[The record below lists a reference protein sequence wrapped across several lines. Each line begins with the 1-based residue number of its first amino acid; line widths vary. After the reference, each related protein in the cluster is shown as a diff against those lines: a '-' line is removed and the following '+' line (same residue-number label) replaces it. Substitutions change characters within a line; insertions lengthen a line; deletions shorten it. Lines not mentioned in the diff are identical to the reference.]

1 MVTWILIA
9 ILILVNILLAF
20 QRVSNA
26 LVGLLGAILVIIV
39 GYLSGLFNFI
49 DALSFVDFNAIFLI
63 LGLFILIQVTKDSGL
78 FQFITLRIVKKTGG
92 RVYPLYISFIILTF
106 LLAGLIGSITTMMI
120 IGSMTVITSST
131 CDYDPVPFL
140 IIESFIADMAGTTL
154 VSGSVSI
161 IVASQLLG
169 ISYAEWASIAYPMGL
184 VFLGFSILIAPK
196 LQRRKMAVQKTSTEI
211 LYELELIDPW
221 SVVYKRSVFYA
232 TAGVLAFTFIMF
244 FLSSFIGVSLGFI
257 ALLAATIMLIINRAD
272 LQHVFQKT
280 DWETLIYIIGISIT
294 IGGVSES
301 GILNALGESLSLL
314 IGGSAILGL
323 IIILWVVSA
332 LTGFI
337 DNLAVTLMFIPTVR
351 ILSATAPLLP
361 MAYALLLGADIG
373 ITFLPWATTSG
384 LIAMSLAKEA
394 GAKIKV
400 RDYAKVGLL
409 NLGYLSIATL
419 FLTIL
424 TVI

>member
-1 MVTWILIA
+1 MVTWVLVA

-26 LVGLLGAILVIIV
+26 LVGLLGAILVIVV

-49 DALSFVDFNAIFLI
+49 GALSFIDFNAIFLI
-63 LGLFILIQVTKDSGL
+63 LGLFILIQVTKDNGL
-78 FQFITLRIVKKTGG
+78 FQFITLKIVKKTGG
-92 RVYPLYISFIILTF
+92 RVYPLYISFIVLTF
-106 LLAGLIGSITTMMI
+106 LLAGLVGSITTMMI
-120 IGSMTVITSST
+120 VGYITIITSST
-131 CDYDPVPFL
+131 CDYDPTPFL

-169 ISYAEWASIAYPMGL
+169 ITYAEWASIAYPMGL

-196 LQRRKMAVQKTSTEI
+196 LQRRNLKAQKTSMEA

-221 SVVYKRSVFYA
+221 QVVNKKSIFYA

-244 FLSSFIGVSLGFI
+244 FLSSFINVSLGFI
-257 ALLAATIMLIINRAD
+257 ALLSALIMLIINRAD

-301 GILNALGESLSLL
+301 GILDILGNSLFLL
-314 IGGSAILGL
+314 IGGNAVLGL
-323 IIILWVVSA
+323 VTILWVISA
-332 LTGFI
+332 LTGFL
-337 DNLAVTLMFIPTVR
+337 DNLAVTLMFIPT
-351 ILSATAPLLP
+351 IKIFSATIPLLP

-394 GAKIKV
+394 NAKIKV
-400 RDYAKVGLL
+400 KDYAKVGLL
-409 NLGYLSIATL
+409 NICYLSIATL
-419 FLTIL
+419 LFTGITI
-424 TVI
+424 I